1 MTAVQIT
8 CDNCGAKY
16 KLPESFAGTQA
27 KCQKCG
33 SAIDVARQRASPDE
47 AATGA
52 RPAAAARPAIDR
64 SKLAPP
70 KHHERSTPTGRGS
83 KSAKPGSTSAKPGS
97 TSAKPGSTSAKPGST
112 SAKPG
117 SSRDRRERTQ
127 KKSNATPLLLG
138 GVGLAA
144 VIVVVVLMM
153 KGG

>member
-70 KHHERSTPTGRGS
+70 KHHERSTPTGRDS
-83 KSAKPGSTSAKPGS
+83 KSAKPGS

>member
-97 TSAKPGSTSAKPGST
+97 TSAKPGS
-112 SAKPG
+112 
-117 SSRDRRERTQ
+117 SRDRRERTQ

>member
-97 TSAKPGSTSAKPGST
+97 TSAKPGSTSAKPGS
-112 SAKPG
+112 
-117 SSRDRRERTQ
+117 SRDRRERTQ